1 MAWSSDSSGPP
12 VESTAWARAL
22 ENGTTTATAPRA
34 TVTTDVNRIVSCPRV
49 RSHAQYGGGRHEV
62 SEMGSRRRTLRTVE
76 HESSA
81 PGHCRVVLRAV
92 RRSLAR
98 QLVPR
103 SRDVSAV
110 ELNLEHA
117 A

>member
-49 RSHAQYGGGRHEV
+49 RSHAQYGGDGHEV
-62 SEMGSRRRTLRTVE
+62 SEMGRLGREGGDCKLQTAG
-76 HESSA
+76 HESTPKNESNQYN
-81 PGHCRVVLRAV
+81 PGEG
-92 RRSLAR
+92 AR
-98 QLVPR
+98 GQG
-103 SRDVSAV
+103 
-110 ELNLEHA
+110 
-117 A
+117 